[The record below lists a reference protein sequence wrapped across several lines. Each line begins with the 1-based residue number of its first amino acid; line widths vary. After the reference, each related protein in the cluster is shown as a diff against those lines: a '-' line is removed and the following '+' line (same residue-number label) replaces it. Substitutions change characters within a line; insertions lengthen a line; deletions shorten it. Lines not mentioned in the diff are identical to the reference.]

1 MTTGKSPDHDA
12 LIEEGQPLVRSLAL
26 KISRSIPVRVDLD
39 DLIAYGQLGLA
50 EAARDFDPGRGG
62 RFTTYAYY
70 RIRGAIYDGVSKM
83 SWTSRARYRRLR
95 YEQMANEALTHAEQE
110 AMATGQGSLED
121 EARWLRG
128 VSEQLA
134 VVYLA
139 SQQDDSSAMRE
150 SQLEDPTEPPPVS
163 VASRELSQKLHELVE
178 RLPPA
183 ERRLIRD
190 VYFEGTTLQEAGDRL
205 NISKSWASRVHAK
218 ALDQLAAMLKKM
230 GVSD

>member
-1 MTTGKSPDHDA
+1 MTGKSPDRDQ

-39 DLIAYGQLGLA
+39 DLIAYGQVGLA
-50 EAARDFDPGRGG
+50 EAARDFDPERGG

-95 YEQMANEALTHAEQE
+95 YQQMANEAICQAEQG
-110 AMATGQGSLED
+110 AAPPGQGSMED

-128 VSEQLA
+128 VTEQLA

-139 SQQDDSSAMRE
+139 NQSDESGGMQESS
-150 SQLEDPTEPPPVS
+150 LEDPAEEPPQL

-178 RLPPA
+178 RLPVS

-190 VYFEGTTLQEAGDRL
+190 VYFEGTTLQEAADRL
-205 NISKSWASRVHAK
+205 HISKSWASRMHAR
-218 ALDQLAAMLKKM
+218 ALQQLASMLRQM